1 MEILI
6 GGLAFILIWLIV
18 IYNKLVRDKNRVLTA
33 WSDIDVQLKRRH
45 DLIPKLIEAVKQ
57 YAEYE
62 SAALTAIT
70 EIRTASE
77 LSEDISQISKYET
90 ELGKKVRNIVAI
102 AEDYPA
108 LKASDSF
115 LNLQENLTEVENNI
129 QYARRYY
136 NGCVN
141 HLNVRIDSF
150 PDLFVARMFNFSRAT
165 FFDFE
170 D

>member
-6 GGLAFILIWLIV
+6 GGLALILIWLIV

-62 SAALTAIT
+62 STALTAIT
-70 EIRTASE
+70 ELRTASE
-77 LSEDISQISKYET
+77 RSEDISQISRYET
-90 ELGKKVRNIVAI
+90 ELGNKVRNIVAI
-102 AEDYPA
+102 AEDYPV
-108 LKASDSF
+108 LKTSDLF
-115 LNLQENLTEVENNI
+115 IELQKNLTDVENNI

-141 HLNVRIDSF
+141 YLNVRIDSF
-150 PDLFVARMFNFSRAT
+150 PDLIVARAFRFSRAT

-170 D
+170 N